1 MCYRL
6 SKLSLKICLPYV
18 NTLLLHAVKPNC
30 LLQHEYEEQNY
41 FISPCALPVDTCN
54 DQCTDS
60 RTGTFDTR
68 SGRGSFRA
76 LIALMDSLMG
86 LPKTDIHSVMILRHG
101 KVIAEIYPEPFAR
114 NIGIP
119 YILAPRPSLVPL

>member
-1 MCYRL
+1 M
-6 SKLSLKICLPYV
+6 

-101 KVIAEIYPEPFAR
+101 KVIAEIYPELSP
-114 NIGIP
+114 GISA
-119 YILAPRPSLVPL
+119 YRIFLLQDLRWCRCRPCYF